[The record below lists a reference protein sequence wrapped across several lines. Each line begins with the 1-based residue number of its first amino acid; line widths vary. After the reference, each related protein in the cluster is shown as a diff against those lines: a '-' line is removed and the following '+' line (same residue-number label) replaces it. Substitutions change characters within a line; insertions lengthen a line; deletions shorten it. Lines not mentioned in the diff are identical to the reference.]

1 MNLFGNFF
9 LYYLGLQRKDRYNVM
24 MSTRCKVCNSAK
36 NASQENSSVNWECEN
51 CGSLLDSKGN
61 IATV

>member
-1 MNLFGNFF
+1 
-9 LYYLGLQRKDRYNVM
+9 

-36 NASQENSSVNWECEN
+36 NAPQENSSVNWECKN
-51 CGSLLDSKGN
+51 CGSLLDFKGN

>member
-1 MNLFGNFF
+1 
-9 LYYLGLQRKDRYNVM
+9 M
-24 MSTRCKVCNSAK
+24 MSARCKVCNSAK
-36 NASQENSSVNWECEN
+36 NTSQENSGVNWECDT